1 MMQER
6 QQDQLENRVRQCGSQ
21 CSPALASMR
30 VGIVKST
37 TEAVAPAADEEV
49 PLVAPPPRR
58 RHRHRVFARDSVAE
72 ELFCPY
78 DVITDEFVE
87 AWRVTACESI
97 VVTCMIANLVMYEAT
112 ARCFPRLYPVNVET
126 PPPTE
131 TPVKT
136 AALPLVVCAR
146 YFYVKTAA
154 LPLVVC
160 ARYFYTWS
168 LGIDRVVGEVT
179 VSRLVMLCAIAR
191 LLHANFQVGPHTR

>member
-1 MMQER
+1 
-6 QQDQLENRVRQCGSQ
+6 
-21 CSPALASMR
+21 MR

-58 RHRHRVFARDSVAE
+58 RPRHRVFARDSVAE

-97 VVTCMIANLVMYEAT
+97 IVTCMIANLVMYEAT
-112 ARCFPRLYPVNVET
+112 ARCFPRLYPVNAET

-131 TPVKT
+131 TP
-136 AALPLVVCAR
+136 
-146 YFYVKTAA
+146 VKTAA